1 MTFETCTF
9 LFLGEGMSEKD
20 IEHRLVVM
28 VERAGGMAPKFISP
42 GMAGMPDRVVLM
54 PGGMIGFV
62 EVKAPGKKPRKL
74 QVRRHALLRNLGFQ
88 IFVLDDP
95 DEIPGIITAIKKVE
109 R

>member
-9 LFLGEGMSEKD
+9 LLLGEGMSEKS

-28 VERAGGMAPKFISP
+28 VERAGGMAPKFVSP
-42 GMAGMPDRVVLM
+42 GMAGMPDRIVLM

-62 EVKAPGKKPRKL
+62 EVKTPGKKPRKL
-74 QVRRHALLRNLGFQ
+74 QLRRHVLLQNLGFQ
-88 IFVLDDP
+88 LFVLDDP
-95 DEIPGIITAIKKVE
+95 EEIPGIISAIKEGK